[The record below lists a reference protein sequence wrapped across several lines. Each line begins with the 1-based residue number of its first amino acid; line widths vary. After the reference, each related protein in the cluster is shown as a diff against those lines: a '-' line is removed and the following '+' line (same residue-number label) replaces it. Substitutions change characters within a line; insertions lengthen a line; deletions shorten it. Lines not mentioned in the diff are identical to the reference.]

1 MHVLVGKV
9 GNNEHLFLAGGTQE
23 SVLAVGVVAIVGN
36 VVGILQVVER
46 ALAERGFAVAEFYYI
61 IIICVQGLLL
71 GRARQE
77 VAVAKTVE
85 RVYVPIIEDCGTA
98 VASAESLSVHT
109 ALAEFLT
116 GINHQRIGA
125 HKRRNRQRGS
135 RLFARAGKEVGGDAL
150 LVVVFE
156 EIKHVRADI
165 VHALPLSRDARGRR
179 LAAHDG
185 AERVVKPHFV
195 VEIVKAALQIATV
208 FGGIVH
214 LCHENKFRI
223 FFLHLG
229 NGIRPKLCG
238 HHFRHVAAKTVHA
251 LLRPKEQNG
260 RHLVPRVGHRVE
272 VRSAAG
278 VEVHAIVQLNRFV
291 PVVAAWTGREAIV
304 ARHLCGIFAIRHIGG
319 TVLLKVLRAEHLPGQ
334 VVEIVLRRKAFC
346 HVVALAE
353 VFYAGGFSIGMVR
366 ACHVVGHEVYQH
378 FKPCLVRAAH
388 KRLKFL
394 HALFRRGGEVGADV
408 VIVFNGIR
416 RTGFAFH
423 HCGVVFC
430 DAVGRV
436 VGLRGVFQHA
446 RVPYMRKSEILDAF
460 QRFGRKV
467 AQFAATI
474 LVNVAAGNIVCRRV
488 AVKAGQH
495 LVYRYFFSH

>member
-1 MHVLVGKV
+1 M
-9 GNNEHLFLAGGTQE
+9 
-23 SVLAVGVVAIVGN
+23 
-36 VVGILQVVER
+36 
-46 ALAERGFAVAEFYYI
+46 
-61 IIICVQGLLL
+61 
-71 GRARQE
+71 
-77 VAVAKTVE
+77 
-85 RVYVPIIEDCGTA
+85 
-98 VASAESLSVHT
+98 
-109 ALAEFLT
+109 
-116 GINHQRIGA
+116 
-125 HKRRNRQRGS
+125 
-135 RLFARAGKEVGGDAL
+135 
-150 LVVVFE
+150 
-156 EIKHVRADI
+156 RADI
-165 VHALPLSRDARGRR
+165 VNALPLSRDARGRR

-185 AERVVKPHFV
+185 AERVVKPHFI
-195 VEIVKAALQIATV
+195 VEIVKAALQIAAV

-214 LCHENKFRI
+214 LCHEDKFRI

-291 PVVAAWTGREAIV
+291 PIVASGTGREAIV
-304 ARHLCGIFAIRHIGG
+304 ARHLCRIFAIRHIGG
-319 TVLLKVLRAEHLPGQ
+319 AVLLKVFRAEHLPGQ

-353 VFYAGGFSIGMVR
+353 VFYAGRLGIGMVR
-366 ACHVVGHEVYQH
+366 PRHVVGHEVYQH

-408 VIVFNGIR
+408 VVVFDGIR

-423 HCGVVFC
+423 HGGVVFG

-446 RVPYMRKSEILDAF
+446 RVPDMRKSEILDAF
-460 QRFGRKV
+460 QHFGREI
-467 AQFAATI
+467 AQFAAAI

>member
-36 VVGILQVVER
+36 VVGILQVVEC

-85 RVYVPIIEDCGTA
+85 RVYVPIVENRGTA

-109 ALAEFLT
+109 ALAKFLS
-116 GINHQRIGA
+116 GINHQRISA

-165 VHALPLSRDARGRR
+165 GYALPLSRDARGRR

-185 AERVVKPHFV
+185 TERVVKPHFV
-195 VEIVKAALQIATV
+195 VEIVKAALQIAAV

-260 RHLVPRVGHRVE
+260 RHLVPRVGHGVE
-272 VRSAAG
+272 VGSAAG

-291 PVVAAWTGREAIV
+291 PIVASGTGREAIV
-304 ARHLCGIFAIRHIGG
+304 ARHLCRIFAIRHIGG
-319 TVLLKVLRAEHLPGQ
+319 AVLLKVLRAEHLPGQ

-353 VFYAGGFSIGMVR
+353 VFYAGGLGIGMVG

-378 FKPCLVRAAH
+378 FKPRLVRAAY

-408 VIVFNGIR
+408 VVVFDGIR
-416 RTGFAFH
+416 
-423 HCGVVFC
+423 
-430 DAVGRV
+430 
-436 VGLRGVFQHA
+436 
-446 RVPYMRKSEILDAF
+446 
-460 QRFGRKV
+460 
-467 AQFAATI
+467 
-474 LVNVAAGNIVCRRV
+474 
-488 AVKAGQH
+488 
-495 LVYRYFFSH
+495 